1 MGVAKR
7 SFSPG
12 VMRAG
17 YEKDFSDSE
26 ESSSSLFETE
36 RPALESALSHET
48 RGFCVASNRQA
59 IFMACEHPDNNKM
72 ECKNNS
78 IRRVE

>member
-26 ESSSSLFETE
+26 ESSQSSLFETE
-36 RPALESALSHET
+36 RPALESPTALSH
-48 RGFCVASNRQA
+48 
-59 IFMACEHPDNNKM
+59 
-72 ECKNNS
+72 
-78 IRRVE
+78 